1 MPGGVAFVKLSIF
14 LENFT
19 PRGVQTKHARAR
31 ARVKAHAFA
40 SDCAAGVVK
49 RGLSVVAFTRR
60 VRDADSSYRRS
71 EHDPNSVRRARARA
85 HAEISLRRV
94 LHAGRMLSVIRISSG
109 WRRGSEKGFRPA
121 PVNTA
126 AAPTA

>member
-85 HAEISLRRV
+85 HAEISCAARRKN
-94 LHAGRMLSVIRISSG
+94 VIRYPDILWLETRIGERISPRS
-109 WRRGSEKGFRPA
+109 R
-121 PVNTA
+121 
-126 AAPTA
+126 